1 MVVTKYDFSKPSKFA
16 KNHIA
21 GFRNIYEYFC
31 KTSSIILETL
41 MRSEVVIEIQNI
53 REMPYEGYIKTLKD
67 PVAIGVIRAQELQ
80 GDILMEFPPN
90 IALEIIDKTLGGN
103 VDAFSMERNLT
114 EIEAAIIYNLMKN
127 LMTPLKEAWG
137 QAYNITPIVEK
148 FFTTTKLI
156 NMTRL
161 NDTIIM
167 IEINV
172 VVGKAQGCMKFCIPY
187 ETIKHIVNKIDI
199 KSWLFTDV
207 EPNSPE
213 KIQKIEQK
221 VELSKVDIHAVLG
234 ETKLQ
239 LKDIKELQVGDV
251 ITLDTNIKSEL
262 GLYIDGVKRYKAR
275 PGTKNKKLAVKI
287 TETIK
292 KVDE

>member
-1 MVVTKYDFSKPSKFA
+1 MAVTRYDFSKPSKFA

-41 MRSEVVIEIQNI
+41 LRSEVIVEIENI
-53 REMPYEGYIKTLKD
+53 KEMPYEGYIKTLRD

-90 IALEIIDKTLGGN
+90 IAMEIIDKTLGGN
-103 VDAFSMERNLT
+103 VVAKPMERNLT

-167 IEINV
+167 IEIKL
-172 VVGKAQGCMKFCIPY
+172 VVGEQSGNMKFCIPY
-187 ETIKHIVNKIDI
+187 ETIKGIINKIDI
-199 KSWLFTDV
+199 KSWLFTEV
-207 EPNSPE
+207 EPNSPD
-213 KIQKIEQK
+213 KIQKIEEK
-221 VELSKVDIHAVLG
+221 VELSKVDMHVVLG
-234 ETKLQ
+234 ETKLA
-239 LKDIKELQVGDV
+239 LSDIKDLQVGDV
-251 ITLDTNIKSEL
+251 ITLNTTIKSEL
-262 GLYIDGVKRYKAR
+262 PIFIDGVKRYKAR
-275 PGTKNKKLAVKI
+275 PGTKNNKLAIKI
-287 TETIK
+287 TETIRK
-292 KVDE
+292 EDE

>member
-1 MVVTKYDFSKPSKFA
+1 MVVTRYDFSKPSKFA

-41 MRSEVVIEIQNI
+41 LRSEVIVEIENI
-53 REMPYEGYIKTLKD
+53 KEMPYEGYIKTLKD

-90 IALEIIDKTLGGN
+90 IAFEIIDKTLGGN
-103 VDAFSMERNLT
+103 VEAKPTQRNLT
-114 EIEAAIIYNLMKN
+114 EIEAAIIYNIMKN
-127 LMTPLKEAWG
+127 LMTSLKEAWG

-167 IEINV
+167 IEIRLSVANETGV
-172 VVGKAQGCMKFCIPY
+172 MKFCIPY
-187 ETIKHIVNKIDI
+187 ETIKAIINKIDI
-199 KSWLFTDV
+199 KSWLFTEV

-213 KIQKIEQK
+213 KVKKIEEK
-221 VELSKVDIHAVLG
+221 LELSKVELHAVLG
-234 ETKLQ
+234 DTKLK
-239 LKDIKELQVGDV
+239 LSDIKDLQVGDV
-251 ITLDTNIKSEL
+251 ITLNTNIKSEL
-262 GLYIDGVKRYKAR
+262 PVYIDGVKRYKAR
-275 PGTKNKKLAVKI
+275 PGTKNKKLAIKI
-287 TETIK
+287 TETIRK
-292 KVDE
+292 EDE

>member
-1 MVVTKYDFSKPSKFA
+1 MAITRYDFSKPSKFA

-41 MRSEVVIEIQNI
+41 LRSEVTVEIENI
-53 REMPYEGYIKTLKD
+53 KEMPYEGYIKTLRD
-67 PVAIGVIRAQELQ
+67 PIAIGVIRAQELQ

-90 IALEIIDKTLGGN
+90 IAFEIIDKTLGGN
-103 VDAFSMERNLT
+103 VESNPTQRNLT
-114 EIEAAIIYNLMKN
+114 EIEAAIIYNIMKN

-137 QAYNITPIVEK
+137 QAYNIVPVVEK

-167 IEINV
+167 IEINLK
-172 VVGKAQGCMKFCIPY
+172 VGKEAGLMKFCIPY
-187 ETIKHIVNKIDI
+187 ETIKSIVGKIDI
-199 KSWLFTDV
+199 KSWLFTEV

-213 KIQKIEQK
+213 KIKRIEEK
-221 VELSKVDIHAVLG
+221 VELSKVDIHVVLG
-234 ETKLQ
+234 ETKLR
-239 LKDIKELQVGDV
+239 LSDIRDLQVGDV
-251 ITLDTNIKSEL
+251 IALNTNIKSEL
-262 GLYIDGVKRYKAR
+262 SVFIDGVKRYKAR
-275 PGTKNKKLAVKI
+275 PGTKNKKMAVKI
-287 TETIK
+287 TETIRK
-292 KVDE
+292 EDE

>member
-1 MVVTKYDFSKPSKFA
+1 MAVTRYDFSKPSKFA

-41 MRSEVVIEIQNI
+41 LRNEVIVEIENI
-53 REMPYEGYIKTLKD
+53 KEMPYEGYIKTLKD

-90 IALEIIDKTLGGN
+90 IAIEIIDKTLGGN
-103 VDAFSMERNLT
+103 VEAKPTQRNLT

-167 IEINV
+167 IEIKL
-172 VVGKAQGCMKFCIPY
+172 VVGQQSGNMKFCIPY
-187 ETIKHIVNKIDI
+187 ETIKGIINKIDI
-199 KSWLFTDV
+199 KSWLFTEV

-213 KIQKIEQK
+213 KVQKIEEK
-221 VELSKVDIHAVLG
+221 VELSKVDVHVVLG
-234 ETKLQ
+234 ETKLR
-239 LKDIKELQVGDV
+239 LSDIKDLQVGDV
-251 ITLDTNIKSEL
+251 ITLNTNIKSEL
-262 GLYIDGVKRYKAR
+262 PIFIDGVKRYKAR
-275 PGTKNKKLAVKI
+275 PGKKNNKMAIKI
-287 TETIK
+287 TETIRK
-292 KVDE
+292 EDE

>member
-1 MVVTKYDFSKPSKFA
+1 MVVTRYDFSKPSKFA

-41 MRSEVVIEIQNI
+41 MRNEVIIEIQNI
-53 REMPYEGYIKTLKD
+53 KEMPYEGYIKTLKD

-103 VDAFSMERNLT
+103 VEALATERNLT
-114 EIEAAIIYNLMKN
+114 DIEAAIIYNLMKN
-127 LMTPLKEAWG
+127 LMNPLKEAWG

-156 NMTRL
+156 NMTKL

-167 IEINV
+167 VEINV
-172 VVGKAQGCMKFCIPY
+172 DVGKTMR
-187 ETIKHIVNKIDI
+187 
-199 KSWLFTDV
+199 L
-207 EPNSPE
+207 
-213 KIQKIEQK
+213 
-221 VELSKVDIHAVLG
+221 L
-234 ETKLQ
+234 
-239 LKDIKELQVGDV
+239 
-251 ITLDTNIKSEL
+251 NIL
-262 GLYIDGVKRYKAR
+262 
-275 PGTKNKKLAVKI
+275 
-287 TETIK
+287 
-292 KVDE
+292 

>member
-1 MVVTKYDFSKPSKFA
+1 MAITKYDFSKPSKFA

-41 MRSEVVIEIQNI
+41 LRSEVVVEISNI
-53 REMPYEGYIKTLKD
+53 KEMPYEGYIKTLKD

-90 IALEIIDKTLGGN
+90 IAFEIIDKTLGGN
-103 VDAFSMERNLT
+103 VDAKPTERNLT

-137 QAYNITPIVEK
+137 QAYNISPIVEK

-167 IEINV
+167 IEIKV
-172 VVGKAQGCMKFCIPY
+172 AVGNEVGVMRFCIPY
-187 ETIKHIVNKIDI
+187 ETIKVIINKIDI
-199 KSWLFTDV
+199 KSWLFTEV

-213 KIQKIEQK
+213 KVRKIEEK
-221 VELSKVDIHAVLG
+221 LELSKVELQVVLG
-234 ETKLQ
+234 ETKLK
-239 LKDIKELQVGDV
+239 LSDIKDLQPGDV
-251 ITLDTNIKSEL
+251 IALNTNIKAEL
-262 GLYIDGVKRYKAR
+262 PVFIDGVKRYKAR
-275 PGTKNKKLAVKI
+275 PGTKNKKLAIRI
-287 TETIK
+287 TETLRK
-292 KVDE
+292 EDE

>member
-1 MVVTKYDFSKPSKFA
+1 MAVTRYDFSKPSKFA

-41 MRSEVVIEIQNI
+41 LRNEVIVEISDI
-53 REMPYEGYIKTLKD
+53 KEIPYEGYIKTLKD

-90 IALEIIDKTLGGN
+90 IAFEIIDKTLGGN
-103 VDAFSMERNLT
+103 VEAKPTERNLT
-114 EIEAAIIYNLMKN
+114 EIEAAIIFNLMKN

-137 QAYNITPIVEK
+137 QAYNITPVVEK

-167 IEINV
+167 IEIRLA
-172 VVGKAQGCMKFCIPY
+172 VGKETGYMKFCIPY
-187 ETIKHIVNKIDI
+187 ETIKAIINKIDI
-199 KSWLFTDV
+199 KSWLFTEV

-213 KIQKIEQK
+213 KVKKIEEK
-221 VELSKVDIHAVLG
+221 VELSKVELHVVLG
-234 ETKLQ
+234 ETKLK
-239 LKDIKELQVGDV
+239 LSDIKDLQVGDV
-251 ITLDTNIKSEL
+251 IALNTNIKAEL
-262 GLYIDGVKRYKAR
+262 PVLIDGVKRYKAR
-275 PGTKNKKLAVKI
+275 PGSKDKKMAIKI
-287 TETIK
+287 TETIRK
-292 KVDE
+292 EEE

>member
-1 MVVTKYDFSKPSKFA
+1 MAITRYDFSKPSKFA

-41 MRSEVVIEIQNI
+41 LRNEVIVEIENI
-53 REMPYEGYIKTLKD
+53 KEMPYEGYIKTLKD

-90 IALEIIDKTLGGN
+90 IAMEIIDKTLGGN
-103 VDAFSMERNLT
+103 VEAKPTERNLT
-114 EIEAAIIYNLMKN
+114 EIEAAIIFNLMKN

-137 QAYNITPIVEK
+137 QAYNITPVVEK

-156 NMTRL
+156 NMTKL

-167 IEINV
+167 IVIKLT
-172 VVGKAQGCMKFCIPY
+172 VGQQSGNMKFCIPY
-187 ETIKHIVNKIDI
+187 ETIKGIIGKIDI
-199 KSWLFTDV
+199 KSWLFTEV

-213 KIQKIEQK
+213 KIQKIEEK
-221 VELSKVDIHAVLG
+221 VELSKVDIHVVLG
-234 ETKLQ
+234 ETRLKLR
-239 LKDIKELQVGDV
+239 DIKDLQPGDV
-251 ITLDTNIKSEL
+251 ITLNTSVKSEL
-262 GLYIDGVKRYKAR
+262 AVMIDGVKRYKAR
-275 PGTKNKKLAVKI
+275 PGAKNNKMAIKI
-287 TETIK
+287 TETIRK
-292 KVDE
+292 EDE

>member
-1 MVVTKYDFSKPSKFA
+1 MAVTRYDFSKPSKFA

-41 MRSEVVIEIQNI
+41 LRNEVIVEIENI
-53 REMPYEGYIKTLKD
+53 KEMPYEGYIKTLKD

-90 IALEIIDKTLGGN
+90 IAIEIIDKTLGGN
-103 VDAFSMERNLT
+103 VEAKPTQRNLT

-137 QAYNITPIVEK
+137 QAYNITPMVEK

-167 IEINV
+167 IEIRL
-172 VVGKAQGCMKFCIPY
+172 VVGQQSGNMKFCIPY
-187 ETIKHIVNKIDI
+187 ETIKGIINKIDI
-199 KSWLFTDV
+199 KSWLFTEV

-213 KIQKIEQK
+213 KVQKIEEK
-221 VELSKVDIHAVLG
+221 VELSKVDVHVVLG
-234 ETKLQ
+234 ETKLR
-239 LKDIKELQVGDV
+239 LSDIKDLQVGDV
-251 ITLDTNIKSEL
+251 ITLNTNIKSEL
-262 GLYIDGVKRYKAR
+262 PIFIDGVKRYKAR
-275 PGTKNKKLAVKI
+275 PGKKNNKMAIKI
-287 TETIK
+287 TETIRK
-292 KVDE
+292 EDE

>member
-1 MVVTKYDFSKPSKFA
+1 MVTKYDFSKPSKFA

-31 KTSSIILETL
+31 KTSSIMLENL
-41 MRSEVVIEIQNI
+41 LRNEVVVEISDI
-53 REMPYEGYIKTLKD
+53 KEMPYEGYIKTLRD

-90 IALEIIDKTLGGN
+90 IAFEIIDKTLGGN
-103 VDAFSMERNLT
+103 VDAKPAERNLT

-137 QAYNITPIVEK
+137 QAYNISPVVEK
-148 FFTTTKLI
+148 FFATTKLI

-167 IEINV
+167 IEIKIT
-172 VVGKAQGCMKFCIPY
+172 VGNQSGLMKFCIPY
-187 ETIKHIVNKIDI
+187 ETIKAIINKIDI
-199 KSWLFTDV
+199 KSWLFTEV

-213 KIQKIEQK
+213 KIKKIE
-221 VELSKVDIHAVLG
+221 LP
-234 ETKLQ
+234 ETL
-239 LKDIKELQVGDV
+239 
-251 ITLDTNIKSEL
+251 
-262 GLYIDGVKRYKAR
+262 LYEEANCS
-275 PGTKNKKLAVKI
+275 P
-287 TETIK
+287 
-292 KVDE
+292 

>member
-1 MVVTKYDFSKPSKFA
+1 MAITRYDFSKPSKFA

-41 MRSEVVIEIQNI
+41 LRSEVTVEIENI
-53 REMPYEGYIKTLKD
+53 KEMPYEGYIKTLRD
-67 PVAIGVIRAQELQ
+67 PIAIGVIRAQELQ

-90 IALEIIDKTLGGN
+90 IAFEIIDKTLGGN
-103 VDAFSMERNLT
+103 VESNPTQRNLT
-114 EIEAAIIYNLMKN
+114 EIEAAIIYNIMKN

-137 QAYNITPIVEK
+137 QAYNIVPVVEK

-167 IEINV
+167 IEINLK
-172 VVGKAQGCMKFCIPY
+172 VGKEAGLMKFCIPY
-187 ETIKHIVNKIDI
+187 ETIKSIVGKIDI
-199 KSWLFTDV
+199 KSWLFTEV

-213 KIQKIEQK
+213 KIKRIEEK
-221 VELSKVDIHAVLG
+221 VELSKVDIHVALG
-234 ETKLQ
+234 ETKLR
-239 LKDIKELQVGDV
+239 LSDIRDLQVGDV
-251 ITLDTNIKSEL
+251 IALNTNIKSEL
-262 GLYIDGVKRYKAR
+262 SIFIDGVKRYKAR
-275 PGTKNKKLAVKI
+275 PGTKNKKMAVKI
-287 TETIK
+287 TETIRK
-292 KVDE
+292 EDE

>member
-1 MVVTKYDFSKPSKFA
+1 MAVTRYDFSKPSKFA

-41 MRSEVVIEIQNI
+41 LRNEVIVEISDI
-53 REMPYEGYIKTLKD
+53 KEIPYEAYIKTLRD

-90 IALEIIDKTLGGN
+90 IAFEIIDKTLGGN
-103 VDAFSMERNLT
+103 VESKPTERNLT

-156 NMTRL
+156 NMTKL
-161 NDTIIM
+161 NDTVIVID
-167 IEINV
+167 IRIA
-172 VVGKAQGCMKFCIPY
+172 VGKASGLMKFCIPY
-187 ETIKHIVNKIDI
+187 ETIKGIINKIDI
-199 KSWLFTDV
+199 KSWLFTEV

-213 KIQKIEQK
+213 KVKKIEEK
-221 VELSKVDIHAVLG
+221 VELSKVELHVVLG
-234 ETKLQ
+234 ETRLKLS
-239 LKDIKELQVGDV
+239 DIKDLQAGDV
-251 ITLDTNIKSEL
+251 IALNTNIKSEL
-262 GLYIDGVKRYKAR
+262 SVFIDGVKRYRAR
-275 PGTKNKKLAVKI
+275 PGTKNKKLAIRI
-287 TETIK
+287 TETIRK
-292 KVDE
+292 EDE